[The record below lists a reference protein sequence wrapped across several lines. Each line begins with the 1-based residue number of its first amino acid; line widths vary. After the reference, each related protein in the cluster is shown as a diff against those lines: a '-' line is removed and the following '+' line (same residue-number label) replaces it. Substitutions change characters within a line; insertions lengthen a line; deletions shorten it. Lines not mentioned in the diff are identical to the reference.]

1 MQEELIKE
9 IFDLKNQKK
18 ELEEKQNYY
27 KEEISKVDT
36 EIQLKEEDLLKAM
49 KDAKD
54 TELVVNDIY
63 ATYFSKENVGYT
75 SEKDVLNYL
84 KENNYTTLISSKT
97 TESLNKNALKK
108 NKKEDVNLSNALK
121 DMTIT
126 SLTEWVVVT
135 DKENHE
141 KMLEHIEEGKKG
153 N

>member
-1 MQEELIKE
+1 MTEELIKE

-18 ELEEKQNYY
+18 ELEDKQNFY

-36 EIQLKEEDLLKAM
+36 EIQLKEEALLNAM
-49 KDAKD
+49 KDTKQ

-84 KENNYTTLISSKT
+84 KENNYTTLITTKT
-97 TESLNKNALKK
+97 TESLNKNAIKK
-108 NKKEDVNLSNALK
+108 ALKEDAILNEALK
-121 DMTIT
+121 NLTT
-126 SLTEWVVVT
+126 TTLTEWVVVT

-141 KMLEHIEEGKKG
+141 KMLEHIEENRKGK
-153 N
+153 

>member
-49 KDAKD
+49 KDAKE

-108 NKKEDVNLSNALK
+108 ALKEDVNLSNALK